1 MPLHY
6 GYFWDPSYLILIPA
20 IIFSLYAQI
29 RVKSVFAKYEATKNF
44 RGYTGS
50 EVVRMILDNNGL
62 SDIRIEHVIGSLTD
76 HYDPRA
82 KVIRLSD
89 TVYDSSSVA
98 AIGVAAHEAGH
109 AVQYATNYS
118 PIKIRNAVIPITNIG
133 SRLAVPLVVFGL
145 IFSAFQFLI
154 PVGIFLF
161 CFVVFFQAVTLPVE
175 FNASKRALETL
186 KDFNILEDDELKK
199 SKAVLNAAA
208 MTYVAALAASL
219 LSLLRLLLLVN
230 RRRN

>member
-1 MPLHY
+1 MPFHY

-29 RVKSVFAKYEATKNF
+29 RVKSVFAKYENTKNY

-50 EVVRMILDNNGL
+50 EVARMILDNNGL
-62 SDIRIEHVIGSLTD
+62 SDICIEHVSGRLTD
-76 HYDPRA
+76 YYDPRA
-82 KVIRLSD
+82 KIIRLSD
-89 TVYDSSSVA
+89 TVYDSRSVA

-109 AVQYATNYS
+109 AVQYATDYS

-133 SRLAVPLVVFGL
+133 SRLAVPIVVLGL
-145 IFSAFQFLI
+145 IFSSLKFLI

-186 KDFNILEDDELKK
+186 RDFNILEDEELKK

-219 LSLLRLLLLVN
+219 LSLVRLLLLAN